1 MKNDDSI
8 IEKAFK
14 KEIGIDIYNA
24 INILYK
30 EGITPEVL
38 KDVTNKLKDI
48 MTDEIEIRNIS
59 YEYRFLMINV
69 ILCTMLDTTIQ
80 YQKKFA
86 EAINEIEKDN
96 EIGDISINTF
106 INKR

>member
-1 MKNDDSI
+1 MENDDSI

-14 KEIGIDIYNA
+14 KEIGIDIDNA

-30 EGITPEVL
+30 VGITPEVL
-38 KDVTNKLKDI
+38 KDVTNKLKDM

-69 ILCTMLDTTIQ
+69 ILCTMLDTAIQ

>member
-1 MKNDDSI
+1 MENDDSI

-14 KEIGIDIYNA
+14 KEIGIDIDNA

-30 EGITPEVL
+30 VGITPEVL
-38 KDVTNKLKDI
+38 KDVTNKLKDM